1 MDFPIGNIM
10 SLTRINIYSH
20 NLVNELEDYSTRRS
34 IETLDRG
41 NNSITSTNYT
51 AFIATGT
58 WLIKVVRNVDKYFS
72 RMVSILYMSCLIGFM
87 SSLYLLS
94 SIFSHNQRR
103 HINSNTLHLTLT
115 STLRVHRPFVV
126 LGSERYLFEN
136 KKIFFPDFIHI
147 SNMKYL
153 NSNLKLFKIQN

>member
-1 MDFPIGNIM
+1 MSRKRYCVQELYQNLILPFFISDLSQNLTKIDFPIGNIM

-58 WLIKVVRNVDKYFS
+58 
-72 RMVSILYMSCLIGFM
+72 
-87 SSLYLLS
+87 
-94 SIFSHNQRR
+94 
-103 HINSNTLHLTLT
+103 
-115 STLRVHRPFVV
+115 
-126 LGSERYLFEN
+126 
-136 KKIFFPDFIHI
+136 
-147 SNMKYL
+147 
-153 NSNLKLFKIQN
+153 